1 MQNKISTMKKEYIH
15 MRNKGKYNINW
26 FYKYFVENGGKRIDI
41 NLFSQLFSMIDSSE
55 VLRFLDVKFNLTK
68 LEDSE
73 GNLIKIVE

>member
-1 MQNKISTMKKEYIH
+1 

>member
-1 MQNKISTMKKEYIH
+1 MQKSMKQDYVK
-15 MRNKGKYNINW
+15 MRNTGKYNINW

-41 NLFSQLFSMIDSSE
+41 NLFSQLFNMIDSSE

-68 LEDSE
+68 LEDKE

>member
-1 MQNKISTMKKEYIH
+1 MKQGYIK
-15 MRNKGKYNINW
+15 MRNTGKYDINW
-26 FYKYFVENGGKRIDI
+26 FYKYFVKNGGKRIDV
-41 NLFSQLFSMIDSSE
+41 NLFSQLFNMIDSSE

>member
-1 MQNKISTMKKEYIH
+1 MKKEYIE

>member
-1 MQNKISTMKKEYIH
+1 MKQDYVK
-15 MRNKGKYNINW
+15 MRNTGKYNINW

-41 NLFSQLFSMIDSSE
+41 NLFSQLFNMIDSSD

-68 LEDSE
+68 LEDKE

>member
-1 MQNKISTMKKEYIH
+1 MKKEYIE

-26 FYKYFVENGGKRIDI
+26 FYKYFIENGGERIDI
-41 NLFSQLFSMIDSSE
+41 NTFGQLFNMINLND

>member
-1 MQNKISTMKKEYIH
+1 MKQGYVK
-15 MRNKGKYNINW
+15 MRNTGKYDINW
-26 FYKYFVENGGKRIDI
+26 FYKYFVKNGGKRIDV
-41 NLFSQLFSMIDSSE
+41 NLFSQLFNMIDSSE

>member
-1 MQNKISTMKKEYIH
+1 MQKSMKQDYVK
-15 MRNKGKYNINW
+15 MRNTGKYNINW

-41 NLFSQLFSMIDSSE
+41 NLFSQLFNMIDSSE

>member
-1 MQNKISTMKKEYIH
+1 MQKSMKQDYVK
-15 MRNKGKYNINW
+15 MRNTGKYNINW

-41 NLFSQLFSMIDSSE
+41 NLFGQLFNMIDSSE

-68 LEDSE
+68 LEDKE